1 MALETRKMVFDV
13 VVVGGGGAGLLAA
26 AEAGRL
32 GCTVCVLEKASALGG
47 TTAMSVGSIMAA
59 GTRLQRQDGIED
71 SPAEH
76 ARDLA
81 AICSQLGLYDNAE
94 LRGLY
99 TSHAAEA
106 VDLLESIGV
115 VFTQPMPQPPH
126 GKPRLH
132 QVIPGSRSYIHHL
145 EKYCRKHAVALRPG
159 TQADSLVCRQGSV
172 LGVNAHDSRG
182 AMEITARRAVVLAS
196 GDVAGDAELLRTYVA
211 AGLES
216 VQPINP
222 DCAGDGH
229 RMADAV
235 GAHIIPRTDFSAASL
250 AHIRFL
256 PPTRKN
262 LVQRIPPYTLLAR
275 LAKLAI
281 SKAPPALI
289 RPFVLQF
296 LTTALAPDRGVF
308 QNGALL
314 VNLNGQRF
322 SNELSGPGVND
333 VGQHNR
339 KVAESG
345 DEDTAPSLLLAR
357 QPDALGY
364 LVFDHRLATLFSKWP
379 HFISTAPGVAYAYLD
394 DYRKARPD
402 LFHTARTLEG
412 LSEILHMPPGSL
424 HETVVQANS
433 RQAGHQLAQAPFYAL
448 GPVTAWILVTPVG
461 LKVDGLLRVLR
472 EDGTPIPGLFAAG
485 GVGQGGF
492 TVTGHGHG
500 LGWAFTSG
508 MLAGRNAAQGDR
520 A

>member
-1 MALETRKMVFDV
+1 MTLETREMVFDV

-32 GCTVCVLEKASALGG
+32 GRTVCVLEKASTLGG

-59 GTRLQRQDGIED
+59 GTRLQRQDGIVD
-71 SPAEH
+71 TPAEH

-81 AICSQLGLYDNAE
+81 TICAQLGLHDNAE
-94 LRGLY
+94 LRDLY

-115 VFTQPMPQPPH
+115 VFTQPMVQPPH

-145 EKYCRKHAVALRPG
+145 ERYCRRHAVALMPG
-159 TQADSLVCRQGSV
+159 TQASSLVYRQGSV
-172 LGVNAHDSRG
+172 LGVKAHDSTG
-182 AMEITARRAVVLAS
+182 EMVVTARRAVVLAS
-196 GDVAGDAELLRTYVA
+196 GDVAGDAKLLRTYVTT
-211 AGLES
+211 GLED
-216 VQPINP
+216 VTPINP

-229 RMADAV
+229 RMAAAV
-235 GAHIIPRTDFSAASL
+235 GAHIVPRSDFSAASL
-250 AHIRFL
+250 THIRFL
-256 PPTRKN
+256 PPAKKN
-262 LVQRIPPYTLLAR
+262 FVQRIPPYALLAR

-322 SNELSGPGVND
+322 ANELSGPGVND
-333 VGQHNR
+333 VGRHDH

-345 DEDTAPSLLLAR
+345 DENTAPSLLLAR
-357 QPDALGY
+357 QPNGLGY

-402 LFHTARTLEG
+402 LFHTAQTLEG
-412 LSEILHMPPGSL
+412 LSEILHMPPCSL
-424 HETVVQANS
+424 HKTAVEANNQ
-433 RQAGHQLAQAPFYAL
+433 RANHQLIQAPFYAL

-461 LKVDGLLRVLR
+461 LKVDGRLRVLR
-472 EDGTPIPGLFAAG
+472 EDGSPIAGLFAAG
-485 GVGQGGF
+485 GAGQGGF

-508 MLAGRNAAQGDR
+508 MLAGRNAAQRDET
-520 A
+520 